1 MQNLFIL
8 LLTLAIF
15 IIAKLNFMASNLFS
29 FGDVRNHPH
38 RSGFDLSRRICFT
51 SKAGELLP
59 VYYKL
64 VYPGDKF
71 QIRHQLFTRTQPVN
85 TAAYTRIREY
95 LDWYFVPLRLI
106 NKNLPQALMNM
117 QNNPVQASGIGTN
130 KIVTNDIPYCALGAF
145 NEGYSE
151 NIFTLLHNMY
161 KGNTDIS
168 LSVVENFFGFNAGTC
183 GAKLAMMLRYGNF
196 IPPSFTGSSPNE
208 LSLGLS
214 TNPNFSLQGINT
226 HYSVNVLP
234 FAAYQKIYA
243 DHFRISQ
250 WESNEPYTY
259 NFDWYSGGPVFQ
271 SLTGSSNAVALK
283 DYLEGN
289 NLFTL
294 RYANW
299 PKDLFMGVMPNSQLG
314 DVSVVD
320 VIPQGQSTN
329 VIASV
334 YGADSTGAD
343 VTGNIEM
350 SPVGGNTL
358 NVFNLVPFNHP
369 TGEPT
374 LKAKFLS
381 EQLRS
386 SFTVLQLRMA
396 EAVQRYRE
404 VSQVADQ
411 TARDQ
416 IYAHFG
422 VSLSPALSD
431 TCFRIGGSA
440 SNIDISE
447 VVNTFLGPDTETE
460 ANIKGKGVGTGQGGT
475 SFSSDEYGILMAIYH
490 VVPLL
495 DYVIT
500 GQPQDLLY
508 TNTADLPFPE
518 FDSIGMQSL
527 HFGRFFNYKSTAFA
541 SDPTGSVMGYV
552 PRFIDLKTDYDEV
565 YGAFRSTL
573 KSWVAPLDPEYLSK
587 WVSSTILPG
596 ESTPTYSLN
605 YGFFKVNPSV
615 LDSIFRLKADSSMDT
630 DQFLSSLYLD
640 VKAVRNFDY
649 DGMPY

>member
-1 MQNLFIL
+1 
-8 LLTLAIF
+8 
-15 IIAKLNFMASNLFS
+15 MASSLFS
-29 FGDVRNHPH
+29 YGDVRNHPH

-71 QIRHQLFTRTQPVN
+71 NIRHQLFTRTQPVN

-117 QNNPVQASGIGTN
+117 QNNPVQASGIDTN
-130 KIVTNDIPYCALGAF
+130 KIVTNDIPYAPLKASPGITSL
-145 NEGYSE
+145 NV
-151 NIFTLLHNMY
+151 LLRGMY
-161 KGNTDIS
+161 GTGQAGS
-168 LSVVENFFGFNAGTC
+168 SSVLNFFGFNTATLA
-183 GAKLAMMLRYGNF
+183 AKLLMMLRYGNF
-196 IPPSFTGSSPNE
+196 VSDDTDGSIYGRSY
-208 LSLGLS
+208 GLS
-214 TNPNFSLQGINT
+214 SDPDFSLVAYNSNLALNI
-226 HYSVNVLP
+226 LP
-234 FAAYQKIYA
+234 LAAYQKIYA

-250 WESNEPYTY
+250 WEQNEPYTY
-259 NFDWYSGGPVFQ
+259 NFDWYSGGNIFS
-271 SLTGSSNAVALK
+271 SLKGTALRP
-283 DYLEGN
+283 YIEGN
-289 NLFTL
+289 NLLTL

-299 PKDLFMGVMPNSQLG
+299 PKDLFMGVMPSSQLG

-320 VIPQGQSTN
+320 ILPTSSGSSNLIGDVVGVNTSN
-329 VIASV
+329 VNATGLIA
-334 YGADSTGAD
+334 
-343 VTGNIEM
+343 M
-350 SPVGGNTL
+350 SRTTEPG
-358 NVFNLVPFNHP
+358 VFNMRPALTPETDTV
-369 TGEPT
+369 
-374 LKAKFLS
+374 LKAVVSNPVL
-381 EQLRS
+381 QA

-447 VVNTFLGPDTETE
+447 VVNNNLAGENQAD
-460 ANIKGKGVGTGQGGT
+460 IMGKGVGSGQGST
-475 SFSSDEYGILMAIYH
+475 NFSSDEYGILMAIYH

-527 HFGRFFNYKSTAFA
+527 HFGRFFNYNTVAFRT
-541 SDPTGSVMGYV
+541 DPTDSVMGYT

-587 WVSSTILPG
+587 WVTSTIRPG

-615 LDSIFRLKADSSMDT
+615 LDSIFKVAADSSMDT

>member
-1 MQNLFIL
+1 
-8 LLTLAIF
+8 
-15 IIAKLNFMASNLFS
+15 MASNLFS
-29 FGDVRNHPH
+29 YGDVRNHPH

-71 QIRHQLFTRTQPVN
+71 NIRHQLFTRTQPVN

-117 QNNPVQASGIGTN
+117 QNNPVQASDIASN
-130 KIVTNDIPYCALGAF
+130 KVITNDIPWVPISSKLDSSRGLGDMLRCMY
-145 NEGYSE
+145 EGEYGG
-151 NIFTLLHNMY
+151 
-161 KGNTDIS
+161 KIS
-168 LSVVENFFGFNAGTC
+168 PVFNFFGFNAGTC

-196 IPPSFTGSSPNE
+196 VPGLPSEVQDGSKSF
-208 LSLGLS
+208 GLS
-214 TNPNFSLQGINT
+214 TSPDFSLVAYNT
-226 HYSVNVLP
+226 DYSVNILP

-250 WESNEPYTY
+250 WEQNEPYTY
-259 NFDWYSGGPVFQ
+259 NFDWYSGGNIFA
-271 SLTGSSNAVALK
+271 SFSSGFSQALK
-283 DYLEGN
+283 DYLESN

-314 DVSVVD
+314 VVSVVD
-320 VIPQGQSTN
+320 VLPTSESPSNLIGNVVGVSATGDVDLTGQ
-329 VIASV
+329 IAMNKVS
-334 YGADSTGAD
+334 GSSTG
-343 VTGNIEM
+343 EY
-350 SPVGGNTL
+350 
-358 NVFNLVPFNHP
+358 NLMP
-369 TGEPT
+369 TRQPDSAI
-374 LKAKFLS
+374 LKTIISNPSLQA
-381 EQLRS
+381 

-404 VSQVADQ
+404 VAQVADQ

-422 VSLSPALSD
+422 VTLSPALSD

-447 VVNTFLGPDTETE
+447 VVNNNLTGENQAD
-460 ANIKGKGVGTGQGGT
+460 IMGKGVGSGQGGVN
-475 SFSSDEYGILMAIYH
+475 FSSDEYGILMAIYH

-500 GQPQDLLY
+500 GQPQELLY

-527 HFGRFFNYKSTAFA
+527 HFGRFFNYRSDTFTF
-541 SDPTGSVMGYV
+541 DPTGSVMGYT

-587 WVSSTILPG
+587 WVTSTISPG

-615 LDSIFRLKADSSMDT
+615 LDSIFKVAADSSMDT

>member
-1 MQNLFIL
+1 
-8 LLTLAIF
+8 
-15 IIAKLNFMASNLFS
+15 MASNLFS

-117 QNNPVQASGIGTN
+117 QNNPVQASAIGSN
-130 KIVTNDIPYCALGAF
+130 KVVTNDIPYFPLKAASGVASLNALMRG
-145 NEGYSE
+145 
-151 NIFTLLHNMY
+151 MY
-161 KGNTDIS
+161 GTGS
-168 LSVVENFFGFNAGTC
+168 SSSPSVLNFFGFNSASLS
-183 GAKLAMMLRYGNF
+183 AKLLMMLRYGNF
-196 IPPSFTGSSPNE
+196 VSNDTDTSVFGSSY
-208 LSLGLS
+208 GLS
-214 TNPNFSLQGINT
+214 TNPAFSLVAYNSDIALNA
-226 HYSVNVLP
+226 LP
-234 FAAYQKIYA
+234 LAVYQKIYA

-250 WESNEPYTY
+250 WEKNEPYTY
-259 NFDWYSGGPVFQ
+259 NFDWYSGGNIFA
-271 SLTGSSNAVALK
+271 SLTGSSLSEYIK
-283 DYLEGN
+283 GN
-289 NLFTL
+289 NLLTL

-320 VIPQGQSTN
+320 VLPTSSDSPNLIGDVVGVTVDNINATGLIAMNGTSEPGVYNMRPARTPGTDTVLRA
-329 VIASV
+329 VISNPSLQASF
-334 YGADSTGAD
+334 S
-343 VTGNIEM
+343 
-350 SPVGGNTL
+350 
-358 NVFNLVPFNHP
+358 
-369 TGEPT
+369 
-374 LKAKFLS
+374 
-381 EQLRS
+381 
-386 SFTVLQLRMA
+386 VLQLRMA

-460 ANIKGKGVGTGQGGT
+460 AYIKGKGVGTGQGGT
-475 SFSSDEYGILMAIYH
+475 SFSSDEYGVLMAIYH

-527 HFGRFFNYKSTAFA
+527 HFGRFFNNRSLAFT
-541 SDPTGSVMGYV
+541 SDPTSSVMGYV

-573 KSWVAPLDPEYLSK
+573 KSWVAPLDPDYLSK

-596 ESTPTYSLN
+596 ESAPTYSLN

-615 LDSIFRLKADSSMDT
+615 LDSIFKVKADSSMDT

>member
-8 LLTLAIF
+8 LLTLVIF

-71 QIRHQLFTRTQPVN
+71 EIRHQLFTRTQPVN

-117 QNNPVQASGIGTN
+117 QNNPVQASAIDTN
-130 KIVTNDIPYCALGAF
+130 KIITNDIPYFPLKAAPGVTSLNTLMRGMHGA
-145 NEGYSE
+145 GDASAP
-151 NIFTLLHNMY
+151 
-161 KGNTDIS
+161 
-168 LSVVENFFGFNAGTC
+168 SVLNFFGFNSASLS
-183 GAKLAMMLRYGNF
+183 AKLLMMLRYGNF
-196 IPPSFTGSSPNE
+196 VSNDTDVSSYGQ
-208 LSLGLS
+208 SYGLS
-214 TNPNFSLQGINT
+214 SDPKFSLVAYN
-226 HYSVNVLP
+226 SDLALNALP
-234 FAAYQKIYA
+234 LAAYQKIYA

-250 WESNEPYTY
+250 WEKNEPYTY
-259 NFDWYSGGPVFQ
+259 NFDWYSGGNIFS
-271 SLTGSSNAVALK
+271 SLTGSSLS
-283 DYLEGN
+283 DYIKGN
-289 NLFTL
+289 NLLTL

-320 VIPQGQSTN
+320 ILPASSDTPNLIGDVVGVNTSN
-329 VIASV
+329 VN
-334 YGADSTGAD
+334 STGLIAMNS
-343 VTGNIEM
+343 TTEPG
-350 SPVGGNTL
+350 
-358 NVFNLVPFNHP
+358 VFNLRPARTPETDTV
-369 TGEPT
+369 
-374 LKAKFLS
+374 
-381 EQLRS
+381 LRAVIS
-386 SFTVLQLRMA
+386 NPALQASFSVLQLCMA

-422 VSLSPALSD
+422 VTLSPALSD
-431 TCFRIGGSA
+431 TCFRIGGTA

-447 VVNTFLGPDTETE
+447 VVNTFLSPAAAE
-460 ANIKGKGVGTGQGGT
+460 ANIRGKGVGTGQGGI
-475 SFSSDEYGILMAIYH
+475 SFSPDNEYGILMAIYH

-500 GQPQDLLY
+500 GQPQELLY
-508 TNTADLPFPE
+508 TSTADLPFPE

-527 HFGRFFNYKSTAFA
+527 HFGRFFNNHSLAFN
-541 SDPTGSVMGYV
+541 SDPTSSVMGYV

-573 KSWVAPLDPEYLSK
+573 KSWVAPLDPDYLSK
-587 WVSSTILPG
+587 WVSATILPG
-596 ESTPTYSLN
+596 ESVPSYSLN

-615 LDSIFRLKADSSMDT
+615 LDSIFNVKADSSMDT

>member
-1 MQNLFIL
+1 
-8 LLTLAIF
+8 
-15 IIAKLNFMASNLFS
+15 MASGLFS
-29 FGDVRNHPH
+29 YGDVRNHPH

-71 QIRHQLFTRTQPVN
+71 NIRHQLFTRTQPVN

-130 KIVTNDIPYCALGAF
+130 KIVTNDIPHSPIGFADSREYGLWNILYLMYLG
-145 NEGYSE
+145 NGSTI
-151 NIFTLLHNMY
+151 NPVL
-161 KGNTDIS
+161 
-168 LSVVENFFGFNAGTC
+168 NFFGFNAGTC

-196 IPPSFTGSSPNE
+196 VPPGFNPSDKTV

-214 TNPNFSLQGINT
+214 KSEDFSLQAFNAS
-226 HYSVNVLP
+226 YAVNLLP

-250 WESNEPYTY
+250 WENNEPYTY
-259 NFDWYSGGPVFQ
+259 NFDWYTGGNIFS
-271 SLTGSSNAVALK
+271 SLRSNTVATK
-283 DYLEGN
+283 EYVEGN

-299 PKDLFMGVMPNSQLG
+299 PKDLFMGIMPNSQLG

-320 VIPQGQSTN
+320 VISSPST
-329 VIASV
+329 
-334 YGADSTGAD
+334 STGRLIVQAGD
-343 VTGNIEM
+343 SKPGLTGLDFVVSTDN
-350 SPVGGNTL
+350 SGQVPVQTTEVRIGNSGVLAPSGTY
-358 NVFNLVPFNHP
+358 NGYV
-369 TGEPT
+369 
-374 LKAKFLS
+374 AS
-381 EQLRS
+381 EALQA

-422 VSLSPALSD
+422 VTLSPALSD

-447 VVNTFLGPDTETE
+447 VVNNNLTGDSQ
-460 ANIKGKGVGTGQGGT
+460 ADIMGKGVGSGQGSV

-490 VVPLL
+490 ITPLL

-527 HFGRFFNYKSTAFA
+527 HFGRFFNFFTTKIS
-541 SDPTGSVMGYV
+541 SDPTASVMGYT

-573 KSWVAPLDPEYLSK
+573 KSWVAPLDPEYLSS
-587 WVSSTILPG
+587 WLESSV
-596 ESTPTYSLN
+596 TPSSDQKTYSLN

-615 LDSIFRLKADSSMDT
+615 LDSIFKVAADSSMDT

>member
-1 MQNLFIL
+1 
-8 LLTLAIF
+8 
-15 IIAKLNFMASNLFS
+15 MASNLFS

-106 NKNLPQALMNM
+106 NKNLPQALVKM
-117 QNNPVQASGIGTN
+117 QDNPVQASGIVSN
-130 KIVTNDIPYCALGAF
+130 KVVTTDIPW
-145 NEGYSE
+145 
-151 NIFTLLHNMY
+151 TLLGHGSKPLGIADLLFRMY
-161 KGNTDIS
+161 KGDSSSEIDPV
-168 LSVVENFFGFNAGTC
+168 LNFFGFNSGTL

-196 IPPSFTGSSPNE
+196 ISKDYAGSAPGDLSF
-208 LSLGLS
+208 GLS
-214 TNPNFSLQGINT
+214 KSNFDLRAYNSS
-226 HYSVNVLP
+226 YAVNILP

-243 DHFRISQ
+243 DHFRFSQ
-250 WESNEPYTY
+250 WEKNEPYTY
-259 NFDWYSGGPVFQ
+259 NFDWYSGGNIFNVFAL
-271 SLTGSSNAVALK
+271 SASGSVLK
-283 DYLEGN
+283 AYLEGS

-314 DVSVVD
+314 EVSVVD
-320 VIPQGQSTN
+320 VFT
-329 VIASV
+329 
-334 YGADSTGAD
+334 DSTTRSYPVSLFSSAPGFNGVNKLGAA
-343 VTGNIEM
+343 VPEA
-350 SPVGGNTL
+350 
-358 NVFNLVPFNHP
+358 PFNQATDKP
-369 TGEPT
+369 STYSFSVDFGSEKWDPSI
-374 LKAKFLS
+374 KAKTWVGVDNIGSGVLGVTVPGS
-381 EQLRS
+381 QLAA
-386 SFTVLQLRMA
+386 SFSVLQLRMA

-411 TARDQ
+411 TVRDQ

-431 TCFRIGGSA
+431 TCLRVGGSA

-447 VVNTFLGPDTETE
+447 VVNNNLAGENQAD
-460 ANIKGKGVGTGQGGT
+460 IMGKGIGTGQGGT

-508 TNTADLPFPE
+508 TNTSSLPFPE

-527 HFGRFFNYKSTAFA
+527 HFGRFFNYKSDNFTF
-541 SDPTGSVMGYV
+541 DPTASVMGYV

-587 WVSSTILPG
+587 WIDSTVSAGQTY
-596 ESTPTYSLN
+596 YSLN

-615 LDSIFRLKADSSMDT
+615 LDGIFKVKADSSMDT

>member
-1 MQNLFIL
+1 
-8 LLTLAIF
+8 
-15 IIAKLNFMASNLFS
+15 MASNLFS

-71 QIRHQLFTRTQPVN
+71 NIRHQLFTRTQPVN

-130 KIVTNDIPYCALGAF
+130 KIVTNDIPYVPLKSTPGTTSL
-145 NEGYSE
+145 NV
-151 NIFTLLHNMY
+151 LLRSMHGTG
-161 KGNTDIS
+161 KAES
-168 LSVVENFFGFNAGTC
+168 PSVLNFFGFNMATLA
-183 GAKLAMMLRYGNF
+183 AKLLMMLRYGNF
-196 IPPSFTGSSPNE
+196 VSDDTDVPIYGRSY
-208 LSLGLS
+208 GLS
-214 TNPNFSLQGINT
+214 TDPNFSLVACN
-226 HYSVNVLP
+226 SDLALNVLP
-234 FAAYQKIYA
+234 LAAYQKIYA
-243 DHFRISQ
+243 DHFRITQ
-250 WESNEPYTY
+250 WENNEPYTY
-259 NFDWYSGGPVFQ
+259 NFDWYSGGNIFS
-271 SLTGSSNAVALK
+271 SLTGVDLRS
-283 DYLEGN
+283 YIEGN
-289 NLFTL
+289 NLLTL

-314 DVSVVD
+314 EVSVVEVLSD
-320 VIPQGQSTN
+320 TTTRSYPVSLFSSVQSADGVN
-329 VIASV
+329 KLGAAFPGAPFNEASGV
-334 YGADSTGAD
+334 GAPPYSIDFGTQKWNSTTKAMEWTGARKIGSGHMG
-343 VTGNIEM
+343 VTIPG
-350 SPVGGNTL
+350 S
-358 NVFNLVPFNHP
+358 
-369 TGEPT
+369 
-374 LKAKFLS
+374 
-381 EQLRS
+381 QLAA
-386 SFTVLQLRMA
+386 SFSVLQLRMA

-422 VSLSPALSD
+422 VTLSPALSD

-447 VVNTFLGPDTETE
+447 VVNTYLPE
-460 ANIKGKGVGTGQGGT
+460 AEQNASAIIKGKGVGSGQGGVN
-475 SFSSDEYGILMAIYH
+475 FSSDEYGILMAIYH

-527 HFGRFFNYKSTAFA
+527 HFGRFFNYLSNKFSF
-541 SDPTGSVMGYV
+541 DPTTSVMGYT

-587 WVSSTILPG
+587 WIDSTISAG
-596 ESTPTYSLN
+596 QTYYSLN

-615 LDSIFRLKADSSMDT
+615 LDSIFKVGADSSMDT

>member
-71 QIRHQLFTRTQPVN
+71 EIRHQLFTRTQPVN

-117 QNNPVQASGIGTN
+117 QDNPVQASAISKN
-130 KIVTNDIPYCALGAF
+130 KVVTNDIPYFPLKAASGVASLNVLMRG
-145 NEGYSE
+145 
-151 NIFTLLHNMY
+151 MY
-161 KGNTDIS
+161 GTGS
-168 LSVVENFFGFNAGTC
+168 TSSPSVLNFFGFNSASLS
-183 GAKLAMMLRYGNF
+183 AKLLMMLRYGNF
-196 IPPSFTGSSPNE
+196 VSDDTDGSVYGRSY
-208 LSLGLS
+208 GLS
-214 TNPNFSLQGINT
+214 SNPDFSLVAYN
-226 HYSVNVLP
+226 SNLALNALP
-234 FAAYQKIYA
+234 LAVYQKIYA

-250 WESNEPYTY
+250 WEKNEPYTY
-259 NFDWYSGGPVFQ
+259 NFDWYSGGNIFV
-271 SLTGSSNAVALK
+271 SLSGSSLNE
-283 DYLEGN
+283 YIRGN
-289 NLFTL
+289 NLLTL

-299 PKDLFMGVMPNSQLG
+299 PKDLFMGVMPSSQLG
-314 DVSVVD
+314 DVSVVNVLPASSGSSNLIGD
-320 VIPQGQSTN
+320 VVGVN
-329 VIASV
+329 VQNVNATGLIAMNGAAEPGV
-334 YGADSTGAD
+334 YNMRPARTP
-343 VTGNIEM
+343 EE
-350 SPVGGNTL
+350 NT
-358 NVFNLVPFNHP
+358 V
-369 TGEPT
+369 
-374 LKAKFLS
+374 
-381 EQLRS
+381 LRAVIS
-386 SFTVLQLRMA
+386 NPALQASFSVLQLRMA

-422 VSLSPALSD
+422 VTLSPALSD
-431 TCFRIGGSA
+431 TCFRVGGSA

-447 VVNTFLGPDTETE
+447 VVNTSLGPDTETE

-475 SFSSDEYGILMAIYH
+475 SFSSDEYGVLMAIYH

-508 TNTADLPFPE
+508 TSTSDLPFPE

-527 HFGRFFNYKSTAFA
+527 HFGRFFNNHSLSFA
-541 SDPTGSVMGYV
+541 SDPTTSVMGYV

-573 KSWVAPLDPEYLSK
+573 KSWVAPLDPDYLSK
-587 WVSSTILPG
+587 WVSATISPG

-615 LDSIFRLKADSSMDT
+615 LDSIFKVKADSTMDT

>member
-145 NEGYSE
+145 KEGYSE

-271 SLTGSSNAVALK
+271 SLSGSSNTVALK

-320 VIPQGQSTN
+320 AIPQGQSTN
-329 VIASV
+329 IIASV

-343 VTGNIEM
+343 VTGSIEM
-350 SPVGGNTL
+350 SPIGGNTR
-358 NVFNLVPFNHP
+358 NVFNLVPFDPP

-527 HFGRFFNYKSTAFA
+527 HFGRFFNYKAATIA

>member
-15 IIAKLNFMASNLFS
+15 IFAKLNFMASNLFS

-117 QNNPVQASGIGTN
+117 QDNPVQASGIGVN
-130 KIVTNDIPYCALGAF
+130 KVVTNDIPWAVLGNDGAGQGARGVASF
-145 NEGYSE
+145 LQYMYEGAYDG
-151 NIFTLLHNMY
+151 
-161 KGNTDIS
+161 K
-168 LSVVENFFGFNAGTC
+168 LSPVLNFFGFNAGTC

-196 IPPSFTGSSPNE
+196 ISPSYTGSSK
-208 LSLGLS
+208 SFGLS
-214 TNPNFSLQGINT
+214 ASPDFSLLAYNT
-226 HYSVNVLP
+226 RYSVNVIP

-243 DHFRISQ
+243 DHFRFSQ
-250 WESNEPYTY
+250 WEKNEPYTY
-259 NFDWYSGGPVFQ
+259 NFDWYSGGSVFASFTSGYSD
-271 SLTGSSNAVALK
+271 SLKEYVS
-283 DYLEGN
+283 GN

-320 VIPQGQSTN
+320 VLPTSSDSPNLIGDVVGVTTGN
-329 VIASV
+329 VN
-334 YGADSTGAD
+334 
-343 VTGNIEM
+343 VTGLIAM
-350 SPVGGNTL
+350 SGTTEPD
-358 NVFNLVPFNHP
+358 VFNMRP
-369 TGEPT
+369 TRIPDT
-374 LKAKFLS
+374 S
-381 EQLRS
+381 TVLRAVIS
-386 SFTVLQLRMA
+386 NPSLQASFSVLQLRMA

-490 VVPLL
+490 IVPLL

-527 HFGRFFNYKSTAFA
+527 HFGRFFNNKTLAFS

-573 KSWVAPLDPEYLSK
+573 KSWVAPLDPDYLSK

-596 ESTPTYSLN
+596 ESTPSYSLN

-615 LDSIFRLKADSSMDT
+615 LDSIFKVKADSSMDT